1 LLLDVVTPKS
11 IRYITP
17 VVDDPYGSKSDSQV
31 YPRLFGKGRFGE
43 VTDPDLPPR
52 LFGKGRF
59 GL

>member
-17 VVDDPYGSKSDSQV
+17 VVDDPYGSKSDTQV
-31 YPRLFGKGRFGE
+31 YPRLFGKA
-43 VTDPDLPPR
+43 
-52 LFGKGRF
+52 RF